1 MSKLRLER
9 ALVTFDLET
18 TGLDIEEDRIVEIS
32 CVKTDVDGRREV
44 WTRRVNPGRP
54 ISPEATRVHGIR
66 DEDVADAPTFG
77 AIAHVLREFLAGCDL
92 SGFNVERFDLPL
104 LAKEFQRVSVSFP
117 ESGTRIIDS
126 WRIFLK
132 KEPRDLSAAYR
143 LYCGKELE
151 RAHSAEADAVAAA
164 DVLLAQV
171 EKYSDLP
178 ETVDALDEFCHPMQP
193 NWIDPDGKIIW
204 VDNVPVL
211 NFGKHKGKALREI
224 ADGSPD
230 YLQWICGA
238 NFTPAV
244 VQICRDALDGRFPE
258 PATRSAA

>member
-1 MSKLRLER
+1 MAKLKLER

-18 TGLDIEEDRIVEIS
+18 TGLDIEQDRIVEIS
-32 CVKTDVDGRREV
+32 CVKTDVEGRREV
-44 WTRRVNPGRP
+44 WTRRVNPQRP

-66 DEDVADAPTFG
+66 DEDVANAPTFEML
-77 AIAHVLREFLAGCDL
+77 AEPLRRFLAGCDL

-104 LAKEFQRVSVSFP
+104 LAKEFERVGLRFP
-117 ESGTRIIDS
+117 EEGTRIIDS

-178 ETVDALDEFCHPMQP
+178 ETVDALDEFCHPVEP
-193 NWIDPDGKIIW
+193 HWIDPDGKIVW
-204 VDNVPVL
+204 SNDVPVL
-211 NFGKHKGKALREI
+211 SFGKHKGKPLQELA
-224 ADGSPD
+224 ANHPD
-230 YLQWICGA
+230 YLQWICGKD
-238 NFTPAV
+238 FSPAV
-244 VQICRDALDGRFPE
+244 IQICRDALSGRFPDRS
-258 PATRSAA
+258 ARSAA